1 VIRSV
6 GASKKKMGKNHELRV
21 KIEEMEKEKIQRKAD
36 ELGIKLSAYI
46 RMVSLNF
53 DVDKLQENGKWN
65 HQQLIMLWE
74 YF

>member
-1 VIRSV
+1 MIRSV